1 MLVKKAEDA
10 ERKRQYSD
18 LHLLY
23 ELERKLEQSALQK
36 IGKKSQ
42 NGFEALDQYR
52 LTSLERLG
60 RKKVILVA
68 TCALPTTVSSPRQN
82 KTGSS
87 FT

>member
-1 MLVKKAEDA
+1 MHFSRYIIKQILIFYRADMLVKKAEDA
-10 ERKRQYSD
+10 ERKRQHSD

-36 IGKKSQ
+36 IGRKSQ
-42 NGFEALDQYR
+42 SGFEALDQYR

-68 TCALPTTVSSPRQN
+68 T
-82 KTGSS
+82 
-87 FT
+87 